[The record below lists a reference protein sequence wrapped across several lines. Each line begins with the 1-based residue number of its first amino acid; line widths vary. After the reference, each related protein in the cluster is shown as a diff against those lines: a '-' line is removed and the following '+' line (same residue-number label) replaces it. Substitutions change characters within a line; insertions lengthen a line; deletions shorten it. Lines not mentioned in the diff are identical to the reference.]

1 MKKRIALWVL
11 ALCLLLTACGGTSGQ
26 EFDDSQPMPGF
37 DAQNQYMMT
46 ESVQFQETEQF
57 FCGSGLEFRYLHYYD
72 KASGISGV
80 LCDDPACGHDTNE
93 CRGYVGMGGAAG
105 MSVSWYDGALYWVAP
120 SEDTNDMDYYLWR
133 DDLSGAGREKVKR
146 ISYEDFLMV
155 YQPQWY
161 AIHRGKLYFL
171 GSANTVAEADAGK
184 RVTLVSIPLDEF
196 EEPTVLYDNTG
207 DMGYSAM
214 VRFAGSSVYLSM
226 EIWDDESRLADLTV
240 TKFDTTTGDA
250 EVIYEETGIA
260 ESIAGFWVTEQE
272 EVYLA
277 LQVYQLS
284 GGVWK
289 VEDGKRTE
297 VFSWEGDD
305 FYIKL
310 MDGIAANFTS
320 ENLENGDRIRYVEV
334 RNYAGETLYSG
345 ELFPNGIPG
354 IEGNPGNLS
363 FAVVG
368 GDAEK
373 IVFKLS
379 DRDSGIKYMVMVDL
393 GNMKPAVLWSE

>member
-1 MKKRIALWVL
+1 MKQRFSLYLLV
-11 ALCLLLTACGGTSGQ
+11 LCLLLTACRGTSGQ
-26 EFDDSQPMPGF
+26 EFDDFQPMPGF
-37 DAQNQYMMT
+37 DAQDQYMMT
-46 ESVQFQETEQF
+46 EAVRVQETEQF
-57 FCGSGLEFRYLHYYD
+57 FCGGGLEFRYLHYYD

-80 LCDDPACGHDTNE
+80 LCDDPACSHYPDE

-120 SEDTNDMDYYLWR
+120 SEDSSDRNYYLWR
-133 DDLSGAGREKVKR
+133 DDLSGAGREQVKR

-161 AIHRGKLYFL
+161 TIHRGKLYFL
-171 GSANTVAEADAGK
+171 GSANAVTEADAGK

-207 DMGYSAM
+207 DSGYNAM
-214 VRFAGSSVYLSM
+214 VRFAGNSVYLSM
-226 EIWDDESRLADLTV
+226 EVWDDESRLADLTI

-260 ESIAGFWVTEQE
+260 EAVAGFWVTEQS

-277 LQVYQLS
+277 LQAYQLS
-284 GGVWK
+284 GSVWK

-297 VFSWEGDD
+297 VISWEGDD

-310 MDGIAANFTS
+310 MDGIAANFTA
-320 ENLENGDRIRYVEV
+320 EKQENGDYIRYVDIK
-334 RNYAGETLYSG
+334 NYAGETLYSG
-345 ELFPNGIPG
+345 ELFPEGIPG
-354 IEGNPGNLS
+354 VSSITS
-363 FAVVG
+363 FSVVG

-373 IVFKLS
+373 IVLKLK
-379 DRDSGIKYMVMVDL
+379 DWDSGIKYMVMVDL
-393 GNMKPAVLWSE
+393 SNMKPTVLWSE